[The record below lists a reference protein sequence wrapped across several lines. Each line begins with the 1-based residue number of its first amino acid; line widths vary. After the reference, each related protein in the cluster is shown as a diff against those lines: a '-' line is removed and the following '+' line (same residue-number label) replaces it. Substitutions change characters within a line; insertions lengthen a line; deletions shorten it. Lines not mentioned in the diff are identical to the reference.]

1 MTMKEEQK
9 IPAGYKSSP
18 VGPIP
23 EDWEVKKLGE
33 VCPLQRGFD
42 LPSDKLIP
50 GEYPV
55 VYSNGILNYHN
66 TNMVKGPG
74 VVTGRS
80 GTIGK
85 VTYIAN
91 DFWPHN
97 TSLWVTSF
105 NGNDVRYIFYLLQSL
120 NLSKYASGSGVP
132 TLNRNDLHIQ
142 KIAIPKLLEQRKIAE
157 ILGTWDKAIELQTA
171 LIEKLTLRKKGLMQ
185 QLLTSKKRL
194 PGFSEPWKH
203 IIMREVFDP
212 VTEKNDGKGHMP
224 MTISAKMGL
233 VSQEHKF
240 ERVVAGNSLAN
251 YTLIK
256 AGDFAYNKGNS
267 NLYEMGCIYRLNDA
281 SAVVP
286 FVYICFRSKNE
297 TLIDGNFYQYFFANH
312 GLDQQLKKII
322 TSGARGDGLLNVDCK
337 DFFSLQIPYP
347 STKEQCSIAQILTT
361 VDQEIEKEKQKLE
374 ALKQQKKGLMQQL
387 LTGKKRVIIK

>member
-171 LIEKLTLRKKGLMQ
+171 LIEKLTLRKRGLMQ
-185 QLLTSKKRL
+185 QLLTGKKRL
-194 PGFSEPWKH
+194 KGFPETIAIRPIKGMIHEVSERQGTKKTMPVLSVTNSKGF
-203 IIMREVFDP
+203 IAQIEQFDKEVASEDNSNYK
-212 VTEKNDGKGHMP
+212 VVKKG
-224 MTISAKMGL
+224 
-233 VSQEHKF
+233 Q
-240 ERVVAGNSLAN
+240 
-251 YTLIK
+251 
-256 AGDFAYNKGNS
+256 FAYNPSRINVGSVDLLRNFECGILS
-267 NLYEMGCIYRLNDA
+267 PMYVVFETNVA
-281 SAVVP
+281 SLLSE
-286 FVYICFRSKNE
+286 Y
-297 TLIDGNFYQYFFANH
+297 L
-312 GLDQQLKKII
+312 LQQLKTYWFIGHI
-322 TSGARGDGLLNVDCK
+322 PNYVQGSVRDSLSYDGLCAMK
-337 DFFSLQIPYP
+337 FFIP
-347 STKEQCSIAQILTT
+347 STKEQNAIVKILNAA
-361 VDQEIEKEKQKLE
+361 DQEIEKEKQKLE

-387 LTGKKRVIIK
+387 LTGKKRAIIK